1 MGKELLGPVLFAYK
15 DPIGIQFL
23 PNALIQRIKNYE
35 IAHNIE
41 INVEQISI
49 VLRQNG
55 DSARFLD
62 VDNLGEGNN
71 VVNGESAMA
80 EVLKNQNVTITLLHG
95 VNDKLLEAERDLQLR
110 SEHVHAT
117 LNGMVSTL
125 TAISTFRATGHVNVH
140 GKPATLT
147 PLRTIKTLFNLWNEY
162 IVGINGNKP
171 AKSFNSTER
180 GLVRYKYCRRKKFWS
195 AVEKLMETGLT
206 SHEAITRMEV
216 VYARNNAT
224 MYQTLLRIGK
234 DKNLTLY
241 NQATFH

>member
-1 MGKELLGPVLFAYK
+1 MVGMGKELLGPVLFAYK

-80 EVLKNQNVTITLLHG
+80 EVLKNQNV
-95 VNDKLLEAERDLQLR
+95 K
-110 SEHVHAT
+110 
-117 LNGMVSTL
+117 
-125 TAISTFRATGHVNVH
+125 
-140 GKPATLT
+140 
-147 PLRTIKTLFNLWNEY
+147 IKYT
-162 IVGINGNKP
+162 
-171 AKSFNSTER
+171 
-180 GLVRYKYCRRKKFWS
+180 
-195 AVEKLMETGLT
+195 
-206 SHEAITRMEV
+206 
-216 VYARNNAT
+216 
-224 MYQTLLRIGK
+224 Q
-234 DKNLTLY
+234 
-241 NQATFH
+241 

>member
-1 MGKELLGPVLFAYK
+1 MGKELLGPVLFGYK

-23 PNALIQRIKNYE
+23 PTALIKRIKNYE

-147 PLRTIKTLFNLWNEY
+147 PLRTIKTLFNFICL
-162 IVGINGNKP
+162 P
-171 AKSFNSTER
+171 
-180 GLVRYKYCRRKKFWS
+180 
-195 AVEKLMETGLT
+195 
-206 SHEAITRMEV
+206 
-216 VYARNNAT
+216 
-224 MYQTLLRIGK
+224 
-234 DKNLTLY
+234 
-241 NQATFH
+241 